1 MDQTLGAA
9 APATV
14 ITLRLCARTQGRP
27 LQAATCQNFANLIGN
42 SLGQGCHIQPTVRN
56 DAEMSLALIVPVT
69 SQALTIL
76 RRLLAV
82 QAELHRMRADARM
95 SFLVHH
101 GIVFPSGGS
110 YIGSALRQARA
121 KLARLPEHIEHGAT
135 SDFAGFAQSW
145 DAQPIRFEKF
155 ADPDIDPGVLRFTLA
170 ATPGAAT
177 QGTPL
182 ADGAAVERLKRCLA
196 EHLAL
201 CHGGRRRGARFEH
214 HTAATGRGALQR
226 DRRCAG
232 PGTLPQRGSQR
243 AAPTPQLKSPARRTT
258 S

>member
-14 ITLRLCARTQGRP
+14 ITLRLGARTQGRP

-42 SLGQGCHIQPTVRN
+42 SLRQGCHIQPTVRN

-69 SQALTIL
+69 SQTLTIL

-101 GIVFPSGGS
+101 GIVFPSGGN
-110 YIGSALRQARA
+110 YIGSALRHARA

-182 ADGAAVERLKRCLA
+182 ADGAFVERLKRCLA
-196 EHLAL
+196 EHLGPFATVVVDAAL
-201 CHGGRRRGARFEH
+201 ASSTTPRQLVEELCSEIDDAQARARFRNE
-214 HTAATGRGALQR
+214 ALSALR
-226 DRRCAG
+226 PPR
-232 PGTLPQRGSQR
+232 S
-243 AAPTPQLKSPARRTT
+243 
-258 S
+258 